1 MLGPRRPGKQS
12 ALLRSEA
19 DLRLVAVHLLNSV
32 VFVLPEDGE
41 DAPEFLLDNLALRHV
56 LYGFV
61 VADELLSAL

>member
-32 VFVLPEDGE
+32 VFVHPRMERMRWRYSSMISLSGT
-41 DAPEFLLDNLALRHV
+41 FSTAL
-56 LYGFV
+56 
-61 VADELLSAL
+61 